1 MILLLLVLVPLAGA
15 VLAWLVERLGAAW
28 PRVVSLAA
36 LGGCFGLTAAAW
48 LGQASRA
55 SLPAVAGPGPW
66 LLEFDAA
73 WLPSIGARFHLAM
86 DGLSLPLVGLTFF
99 LGLAGVIASWTEIR
113 ERVGFFHFNLLAVL
127 AGVTV
132 VFLAADLFLFYFGWE
147 LMLVPM
153 YFLIAIWGHEGRVHA
168 AIKFFLFTQIS
179 GLLMLVAL
187 LALYLAHGAQT
198 GLYTF
203 EYRELLGTVLPERT
217 EWWLMLGFFIAFAV
231 KLPVFPL
238 HTWLPDAHTQA
249 PTAGSVIL
257 AGLLL
262 KTGGYGLIR
271 FVVPLFPGA
280 AADFAPVAMTLAVA
294 GILYGAILALGQ
306 TDLKRLVAYTSVSH
320 LGFVLLGVFA
330 WNTLALQ
337 GALLQMVAHGIS
349 TGALFVVAGLLQER
363 MHTRDIDRMGGLW
376 SVAPRLGGVALFFAL
391 ASLGLPGLG
400 DFAAEFLVL
409 LGAFQA
415 SAVAASVAALGMVA
429 SALYSLRLVQRA
441 FQGTN
446 TNGWRIP
453 DLVPREA
460 LLFAPMV
467 AVLVWLGLYPQPVI
481 DTFRPV
487 AERLQQA
494 TTLPVNAEGRPEAVL
509 GAEVGQ

>member
-1 MILLLLVLVPLAGA
+1 
-15 VLAWLVERLGAAW
+15 
-28 PRVVSLAA
+28 
-36 LGGCFGLTAAAW
+36 
-48 LGQASRA
+48 
-55 SLPAVAGPGPW
+55 
-66 LLEFDAA
+66 
-73 WLPSIGARFHLAM
+73 
-86 DGLSLPLVGLTFF
+86 
-99 LGLAGVIASWTEIR
+99 
-113 ERVGFFHFNLLAVL
+113 
-127 AGVTV
+127 
-132 VFLAADLFLFYFGWE
+132 
-147 LMLVPM
+147 
-153 YFLIAIWGHEGRVHA
+153 
-168 AIKFFLFTQIS
+168 
-179 GLLMLVAL
+179 
-187 LALYLAHGAQT
+187 
-198 GLYTF
+198 
-203 EYRELLGTVLPERT
+203 
-217 EWWLMLGFFIAFAV
+217 MLGFFIAFAV

-415 SAVAASVAALGMVA
+415 SAVAA
-429 SALYSLRLVQRA
+429 
-441 FQGTN
+441 
-446 TNGWRIP
+446 
-453 DLVPREA
+453 
-460 LLFAPMV
+460 
-467 AVLVWLGLYPQPVI
+467 
-481 DTFRPV
+481 
-487 AERLQQA
+487 
-494 TTLPVNAEGRPEAVL
+494 
-509 GAEVGQ
+509 